1 MDDFNK
7 KSLVSYGRGNTG
19 EDEDMDMTPMV
30 DVTFLLLIFF
40 VMTAAFT
47 LQKSLPIPAP
57 QSEEASTQ
65 AIPQETEE
73 DPEFLTIRVDSDST
87 FWIINPDGDEE
98 EVGTTVELYS
108 RVKMIRLEN
117 DSISKLV
124 VRAHEDSYHERVVAA
139 IDAGSIAGMDQV
151 QLMTVSED
159 D

>member
-1 MDDFNK
+1 M
-7 KSLVSYGRGNTG
+7 
-19 EDEDMDMTPMV
+19 
-30 DVTFLLLIFF
+30 
-40 VMTAAFT
+40 
-47 LQKSLPIPAP
+47 
-57 QSEEASTQ
+57 
-65 AIPQETEE
+65 
-73 DPEFLTIRVDSDST
+73 
-87 FWIINPDGDEE
+87 
-98 EVGTTVELYS
+98 ELYS

>member
-1 MDDFNK
+1 MDDFNQ
-7 KSLVSYGRGNTG
+7 KSLVSYGRGSTG

-47 LQKSLPIPAP
+47 LQKSLPIPTP

-65 AIPQETEE
+65 AIPQETED
-73 DPEFLTIRVDSDST
+73 DPEFLTIRVDSEST
-87 FWIINPDGDEE
+87 FWIINPEGDEE

-159 D
+159 E